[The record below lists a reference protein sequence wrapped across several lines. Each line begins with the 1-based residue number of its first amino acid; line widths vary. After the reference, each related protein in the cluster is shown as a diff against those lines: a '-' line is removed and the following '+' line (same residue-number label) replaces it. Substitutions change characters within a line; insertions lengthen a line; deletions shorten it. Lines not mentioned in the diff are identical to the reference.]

1 MRAPAG
7 TADVAIDLA
16 DAERRSRLGDPAV
29 LAWERS
35 LVDLRRQAATGRTG
49 APTGEQLA
57 EPGLRRAAET
67 LGVRGRLS
75 QDEVDRRFRQIVKAE
90 RPDLGGMSGERL
102 DAVRAARSA
111 LTAHLQRARWVVGAA
126 APRPPGTIADVAAS

>member
-1 MRAPAG
+1 DVARITSFGLAHPLPLAPGGRALAPAG
-7 TADVAIDLA
+7 TPAGPSDATIDLA
-16 DAERRSRLGDPAV
+16 DAERRSRLADPAT

-35 LVDLRRQAATGRTG
+35 LVDLRREAAAGRPGAATG
-49 APTGEQLA
+49 EHLA

-75 QDEVDRRFRQIVKAE
+75 QDEVDRRFREIVKAE

-102 DAVRAARSA
+102 DEVRAAR
-111 LTAHLQRARWVVGAA
+111 TA
-126 APRPPGTIADVAAS
+126 